1 MEGIEVTPA
10 AEQDVATVR
19 ALTAEW
25 AREGS
30 TIGQGPSTE
39 AYLLSFLSECSLVAR
54 VSGRIVGFACAR
66 IANKPGYAV
75 TPADRRVLQIEE
87 LYVCPEARRQGI
99 GSALVRTVLQWA
111 RDRGVAAFHVFT
123 ATRDTDRILRFY
135 RRLGFEPWGIQMYRS
150 ERTPG
155 TDPHTAL

>member
-1 MEGIEVTPA
+1 MPA
-10 AEQDVATVR
+10 VQ
-19 ALTAEW
+19 ALTVEW
-25 AREGS
+25 AQEGS
-30 TIGQGPSTE
+30 TIGQEASDR
-39 AYLLSFLSECSLVAR
+39 AYLLSFLSDCFLVAR

-66 IANKPGYAV
+66 IANNRGYAV

-87 LYVCPEARRQGI
+87 LYVCPEVRQQGI

-123 ATRDTDRILRFY
+123 ATRDTDKILRFY
-135 RRLGFEPWGIQMYRS
+135 RQLGFAPWGIQMYRS
-150 ERTPG
+150 ERAPG